1 MGFELEDVSY
11 AYGAYPAVDGVSL
24 SLAPGRFYGV
34 IGPNGC
40 GKTTLLDLLCGHKRP
55 DGGDIRYN
63 DHRLPDYGKRHLAQQ
78 MALVPQEYRVNFPY
92 TAREVVAMGRY
103 PHIGRFSAPSVDDM
117 AFVDAVLAD
126 CRADHLAG
134 RYMTELSGGEKQ
146 RVIFARA
153 MAQQTPVLLLDEPCA
168 NLDVKHALRLLDLA
182 AGRVARDG
190 ATVVAVMH
198 DINLAARFAD
208 GLVFMKS
215 GQVTASGPTGDIF
228 DACILREV
236 FEVDVRLTHEAAINA
251 PQVVF
256 LR

>member
-1 MGFELEDVSY
+1 MGFELENVSY
-11 AYGAYPAVDGVSL
+11 AYGDYPAVDGVSL
-24 SLAPGRFYGV
+24 SLTPGRFYAV

-63 DHRLPDYGKRHLAQQ
+63 GHRLPDYGKRNLAQQ

-103 PHIGRFSAPSVDDM
+103 PHIGRFSPPSVDDM
-117 AFVDAVLAD
+117 AFVDTVLAD

-182 AGRVARDG
+182 ADRVTRDG

-198 DINLAARFAD
+198 DINLAARYAD
-208 GLVFMKS
+208 DFVFMKA
-215 GQVTASGPTGDIF
+215 GQVTAAGKTDEIF
-228 DACILREV
+228 DVNILRSV
-236 FEVDVRLTHEAAINA
+236 FEVDVRLTYEAAVNA